1 MLQTLKNA
9 WSTKEIRSKILFTL
23 FILLLYRVGTVIPVP
38 FVESNGFENMLNGT
52 ILQYMNAL
60 SGGSLGAMTLF
71 ALGVQ
76 PYINA
81 SIIIQLLSVVF
92 PSLAEL
98 AKTDK
103 KKMNLITRLSTV
115 VLAVVTAI
123 GYYFILRNGNASAGI
138 DSFLTHRA
146 YEGDA
151 AWLYGIVIVVCYTA
165 GASLVMWLAERIN
178 EKGIGNGI
186 SMILFANIVAAVPSF
201 CINLGSFVVDTY
213 AYPDSSVNGNVP
225 NWIYPV
231 ISTIFAVILIAFLLA
246 LIAFVIFVTGSERRI
261 PVQYAKKVVGRKMY
275 GGQSSN
281 LPIKLNMT
289 GVMPIIFASSIVSV
303 IPTVFQILES
313 SGVVSAT
320 KTPGWHT
327 FGEVFGTNGVVYPV
341 SLFILIIGFA
351 YFYTQ
356 ITFDPIEV
364 ANNLK
369 KQGGA
374 IPGIRQGRPT
384 ADYIKKILN
393 KITLAGA
400 LFLGVIAVLPIILGP
415 HALQYLFEWIFA
427 GSIPESALLS
437 FGTTQYVYIN
447 GSITELSTYV
457 SSYASSLTS
466 VFSFGGTT
474 LLIVVGVAIETFRE
488 LEAQLTMRNYKGFLN

>member
-9 WSTKEIRSKILFTL
+9 WGTKEIRSKILFTL

-38 FVESNGFENMLNGT
+38 FVEANNFAQSLNGT
-52 ILQYMNAL
+52 ILQYMDTL

-81 SIIIQLLSVVF
+81 SIIIQLLSIVF
-92 PSLAEL
+92 PKLGEL
-98 AKTDK
+98 GKTDK
-103 KKMNLITRLSTV
+103 KKMGFITRIVTII
-115 VLAVVTAI
+115 LALITAI
-123 GYYFILRNGNASAGI
+123 GYYFMLRNGNAAYGV
-138 DSFLTHRA
+138 DSFLTREA
-146 YEGDA
+146 YEGNLW
-151 AWLYGIVIVVCYTA
+151 WLYAIVIVACYCA
-165 GASLVMWLAERIN
+165 GASLIMWLAERIN

-186 SMILFANIVAAVPSF
+186 SIILFANIVSAVPQF
-201 CINLGSFVVDTY
+201 IIRLVELVVGTY
-213 AYPDSSVNGNVP
+213 QYEVNAWLYGIV
-225 NWIYPV
+225 
-231 ISTIFAVILIAFLLA
+231 STVFAVAFVILLLA
-246 LIAFVIFVTGSERRI
+246 LIAFVIHITGSERRI

-289 GVMPIIFASSIVSV
+289 GVMPIIFASSIVSF
-303 IPTVFQILES
+303 IPTVLQVIGSANSTFLQNKDGSLTGW
-313 SGVVSAT
+313 GVFANII
-320 KTPGWHT
+320 GA
-327 FGEVFGTNGVVYPV
+327 EGVVYPV
-341 SLFILIIGFA
+341 VFFILIIAFA

-364 ANNLK
+364 SNNLK

-384 ADYIKKILN
+384 ADYIRKILN

-400 LFLGVIAVLPIILGP
+400 LFLAFIAILPMILGP
-415 HALQYLFEWIFA
+415 HAIKYLIEWIAGGYYA
-427 GSIPESALLS
+427 GSFTETYLS
-437 FGTTQYVYIN
+437 YGF
-447 GSITELSTYV
+447 SIENVQQMISNYAAQTASGLV
-457 SSYASSLTS
+457 SIFT
-466 VFSFGGTT
+466 FGGTT

-488 LEAQLTMRNYKGFLN
+488 LEAQLTMRNYKGFLG

>member
-23 FILLLYRVGTVIPVP
+23 FILLLYRIGTVIPVP
-38 FVESNGFENMLNGT
+38 FVEANGFASSLNGT
-52 ILQYMNAL
+52 ILEYMNVL
-60 SGGSLGAMTLF
+60 SGGSMGAMTLF

-81 SIIIQLLSVVF
+81 SIILQLLAVVF
-92 PSLAEL
+92 PKLGEL
-98 AKTDK
+98 GKTDK
-103 KKMNLITRLSTV
+103 KKMNLITRLVTV
-115 VLAVVTAI
+115 GLAIVTAI
-123 GYYFILRNGNASAGI
+123 GYYFLLKNGSTSV
-138 DSFLTHRA
+138 DTFLTHRA
-146 YEGDA
+146 AEGDM
-151 AWLYGIVIVVCYTA
+151 AWFYGIVIVACYTA

-201 CINLGSFVVDTY
+201 VINLVTLVVDTY
-213 AYPDSSVNGNVP
+213 SYPENTWVYALV
-225 NWIYPV
+225 
-231 ISTIFAVILIAFLLA
+231 TTLFALVLIAFLLA
-246 LIAFVIFVTGSERRI
+246 LIGFVIYVTGSERRI

-275 GGQSSN
+275 GGQSTH

-289 GVMPIIFASSIVSV
+289 GVMPIIFASSIVSFV
-303 IPTVFQILES
+303 PTIFQILES
-313 SGVVSAT
+313 AGVFKDNPNSGWLKFADIIGS
-320 KTPGWHT
+320 
-327 FGEVFGTNGVVYPV
+327 EGVVYPIM
-341 SLFILIIGFA
+341 LFLLIIGFA
-351 YFYTQ
+351 YFYSQ

-384 ADYIKKILN
+384 SDYIKKILN

-415 HALQYLFEWIFA
+415 HVLKHLFVWLCEGAYVGTIYEQYGLA
-427 GSIPESALLS
+427 
-437 FGTTQYVYIN
+437 
-447 GSITELSTYV
+447 TY
-457 SSYASSLTS
+457 YAENAANSLVS

>member
-9 WSTKEIRSKILFTL
+9 WNTKEIRSKILFTL
-23 FILLLYRVGTVIPVP
+23 FILLIYRIGTVIPVP
-38 FVESNGFENMLNGT
+38 FVEANDFASSLSGT
-52 ILQYMNAL
+52 ILEYMNTL

-81 SIIIQLLSVVF
+81 SIIIQLLAVVF
-92 PSLAEL
+92 PKLGEL
-98 AKTDK
+98 AKNDK
-103 KKMNLITRLSTV
+103 KKMNFITRIVTV
-115 VLAVVTAI
+115 ILAIVTAV
-123 GYYFILRNGNASAGI
+123 GYYFLLRNGNSAAGI
-138 DSFLTHRA
+138 DTFLTREA
-146 YEGDA
+146 FEGKL
-151 AWLYGIVIVVCYTA
+151 AWLYGIVIVTCYVA
-165 GASLVMWLAERIN
+165 GACLIMWLAERIN

-186 SMILFANIVAAVPSF
+186 SLILFANIVASVPSF
-201 CINLGSFVVDTY
+201 VYNLAVLVVDTF
-213 AYPDSSVNGNVP
+213 G
-225 NWIYPV
+225 YPV
-231 ISTIFAVILIAFLLA
+231 NAWVYAVVTTVFAVALIAGLLA
-246 LIAFVIFVTGSERRI
+246 LIGVVIWFTGSERRI

-275 GGQSSN
+275 GGQNSS

-289 GVMPIIFASSIVSV
+289 GVMPIIFASSIVSFL
-303 IPTVFQILES
+303 PTVFQILES
-313 SGVVSAT
+313 AGAYESTSGWAKFADIIGS
-320 KTPGWHT
+320 
-327 FGEVFGTNGVVYPV
+327 EGVIYPV
-341 SLFILIIGFA
+341 VLFLLIIAFA
-351 YFYTQ
+351 YFYAQ

-384 ADYIKKILN
+384 ADYIRKILN

-400 LFLGVIAVLPIILGP
+400 LFLGVIAVLPIVLGP
-415 HALQYLFEWIFA
+415 HVLKYFFEWVYEGGYIELFEQYPA
-427 GSIPESALLS
+427 NESFYRA
-437 FGTTQYVYIN
+437 YYI
-447 GSITELSTYV
+447 EPAA
-457 SSYASSLTS
+457 ASLVS

>member
-38 FVESNGFENMLNGT
+38 FVEAQGFADNFGGT
-52 ILQYMNAL
+52 ILDYMNVL
-60 SGGSLGAMTLF
+60 SGGSFGTMTLF

-81 SIIIQLLSVVF
+81 SIIIQLLAVVF
-92 PSLAEL
+92 PKLGEL
-98 AKTDK
+98 GKNDK
-103 KKMNLITRLSTV
+103 KKMNLITRIVTV
-115 VLAVVTAI
+115 VLAVITAV
-123 GYYFILRNGNASAGI
+123 GYYFLLRNGNEHV
-138 DSFLTHRA
+138 DTFLTHRA
-146 YEGDA
+146 FSGNN

-178 EKGIGNGI
+178 ERGIGNGI
-186 SMILFANIVAAVPSF
+186 SMILFANIIAAVPSF
-201 CINLGSFVVDTY
+201 VIKLTNLVIDTY
-213 AYPDSSVNGNVP
+213 SYNQDIRWKYALVTTV
-225 NWIYPV
+225 
-231 ISTIFAVILIAFLLA
+231 FAVALIAFLLA
-246 LIAFVIFVTGSERRI
+246 LIAFVIYVTGSERRI
-261 PVQYAKKVVGRKMY
+261 PIQYAKKVVGRKMY

-289 GVMPIIFASSIVSV
+289 GVMPIIFASSIVSFL
-303 IPTVFQILES
+303 PTLFQILES
-313 SGVVSAT
+313 AGVITADS
-320 KTPGWHT
+320 GWHN
-327 FGEVFGTNGVVYPV
+327 FAVAIGSEGVIYPI

-356 ITFDPIEV
+356 ISFDPIEV

-384 ADYIKKILN
+384 ADYIRKILN

-400 LFLGVIAVLPIILGP
+400 LFLSFIAITPILLGP
-415 HALQYLFEWIFA
+415 HAFKPLFQWIVEGAYVGTYYEVLAPYLAADTAA
-427 GSIPESALLS
+427 GLA
-437 FGTTQYVYIN
+437 G
-447 GSITELSTYV
+447 
-457 SSYASSLTS
+457 
-466 VFSFGGTT
+466 VFTFGGTT

>member
-38 FVESNGFENMLNGT
+38 FVEANDFAQSLDGT
-52 ILQYMNAL
+52 ILEYMNVL
-60 SGGSLGAMTLF
+60 SGGSMGAMTLF

-81 SIIIQLLSVVF
+81 SIIIQLLAVVF
-92 PSLAEL
+92 PKLGEL
-98 AKTDK
+98 GKTDK
-103 KKMNLITRLSTV
+103 KKMNLITRLVTV
-115 VLAVVTAI
+115 AIAIVTAI
-123 GYYFILRNGNASAGI
+123 GYYFLLSNGSNGTSY
-138 DSFLTHRA
+138 LTHRA
-146 YEGDA
+146 SSGSM
-151 AWLYGIVIVVCYTA
+151 AWFYGVVIVVCYTA

-178 EKGIGNGI
+178 ERGIGNGI

-201 CINLGSFVVDTY
+201 VFNLVDLVVLTYGYPVDTWKY
-213 AYPDSSVNGNVP
+213 ALV
-225 NWIYPV
+225 
-231 ISTIFAVILIAFLLA
+231 TTLFAVLLVAFLLA

-275 GGQSSN
+275 GGQSTH

-289 GVMPIIFASSIVSV
+289 GVMPIIFASSIVSFV
-303 IPTVFQILES
+303 PTVLQIV
-313 SGVVSAT
+313 SGSLPNGLPA
-320 KTPGWHT
+320 GWQK
-327 FGEVFGTNGVVYPV
+327 FAQIIGTNGVVYPIV
-341 SLFILIIGFA
+341 LFVLIIGFA

-369 KQGGA
+369 KNGGA

-384 ADYIKKILN
+384 SDHIRKILN

-400 LFLGVIAVLPIILGP
+400 LFLSFIAILPTLLGP
-415 HALQYLFEWIFA
+415 HVFQHIFKWIYMGGYLEAIAAYPTLSVLYEYYAEQGAA
-427 GSIPESALLS
+427 GL
-437 FGTTQYVYIN
+437 V
-447 GSITELSTYV
+447 
-457 SSYASSLTS
+457 S

>member
-9 WSTKEIRSKILFTL
+9 WNTKEIRSKILFTL
-23 FILLLYRVGTVIPVP
+23 FILLLYRVGTVVPVP
-38 FVESNGFENMLNGT
+38 FVEANDFAGTLSGT
-52 ILQYMNAL
+52 ILEYMNTL
-60 SGGSLGAMTLF
+60 SGGALGSMTLF

-81 SIIIQLLSVVF
+81 SIIIQLLAVVF
-92 PSLAEL
+92 PKLGEL
-98 AKTDK
+98 AKSDK
-103 KKMNLITRLSTV
+103 KKMNFITRIVTV

-123 GYYFILRNGNASAGI
+123 GYYFLLRNGNAAYGI
-138 DSFLTHRA
+138 DSFLVNRA
-146 YEGDA
+146 FGGKMD
-151 AWLYGIVIVVCYTA
+151 WLYAIVIITCYTA

-178 EKGIGNGI
+178 ERGIGNGI

-201 CINLGSFVVDTY
+201 VYNLAVLVVNTY
-213 AYPDSSVNGNVP
+213 GYPDKAWLYALV
-225 NWIYPV
+225 
-231 ISTIFAVILIAFLLA
+231 STVFAVLLIVFLLA

-289 GVMPIIFASSIVSV
+289 GVMPIIFASSIVSFL
-303 IPTVFQILES
+303 PTVFQILEGA
-313 SGVVSAT
+313 GVVSDT
-320 KTPGWHT
+320 KTPGWAK
-327 FGEVFGTNGVVYPV
+327 FADVIGAEGAIYPII
-341 SLFILIIGFA
+341 LFLLIIAFA

-364 ANNLK
+364 SNNLK

-374 IPGIRQGRPT
+374 IPGVRQGRPT
-384 ADYIKKILN
+384 SDFIRKILN

-415 HALQYLFEWIFA
+415 HAFKYLFEWIYEGGIHQDILYTIGNTEYVIA
-427 GSIPESALLS
+427 GGSLMEKSA
-437 FGTTQYVYIN
+437 
-447 GSITELSTYV
+447 YV
-457 SSYASSLTS
+457 STLASNLTT